1 VSACVLAI
9 DLGTSRVKVGFVDE
23 NLETLAA
30 ASHPYPTHS
39 TQTAMAEQYTADWLG
54 AIRQA
59 WAEVR
64 RARPDLTPDAVVL
77 TAQMPTL
84 VELDAQGSVIEPAV
98 TWQDARADD
107 LVAARVDASQA
118 DYLYRTAGTPIDGRY
133 LIPMWLR
140 RRRDGVR
147 APATVLSAKDYL
159 FYVLTGELVTDPST
173 ASGFGNY
180 DLRNRTFHQELTHF
194 WGIDPGVLPRV
205 EPSDYTAPLIA
216 SGAALP
222 GVAGLPVVLGSADS
236 VAAFHLVERVVG
248 PAVAV
253 IDGSSTVILAQY
265 HEGDRVI
272 GSPLLTPLVDA
283 HRWGIEM
290 DLLAT
295 GSSINWL
302 SQLLGVDALE
312 LEEAALTLEAKAG
325 TAVMMF
331 PYLAGGEQG
340 ALWRTDLSGVISN
353 LHLGTSRG
361 DLALALYEGIAF
373 EILRCLETLGAG
385 SSRRVVNLQGNGVRG
400 IVPALVGAL
409 HEGDVLAVTGV
420 SASLL
425 GVALVA
431 LEALGARVNSSVVA
445 QTWAH
450 DTPILEEEY
459 QRALRTKQAHYRATA
474 L

>member
-1 VSACVLAI
+1 
-9 DLGTSRVKVGFVDE
+9 
-23 NLETLAA
+23 
-30 ASHPYPTHS
+30 
-39 TQTAMAEQYTADWLG
+39 
-54 AIRQA
+54 
-59 WAEVR
+59 
-64 RARPDLTPDAVVL
+64 
-77 TAQMPTL
+77 
-84 VELDAQGSVIEPAV
+84 
-98 TWQDARADD
+98 
-107 LVAARVDASQA
+107 
-118 DYLYRTAGTPIDGRY
+118 
-133 LIPMWLR
+133 
-140 RRRDGVR
+140 
-147 APATVLSAKDYL
+147 
-159 FYVLTGELVTDPST
+159 
-173 ASGFGNY
+173 
-180 DLRNRTFHQELTHF
+180 
-194 WGIDPGVLPRV
+194 
-205 EPSDYTAPLIA
+205 
-216 SGAALP
+216 
-222 GVAGLPVVLGSADS
+222 
-236 VAAFHLVERVVG
+236 
-248 PAVAV
+248 
-253 IDGSSTVILAQY
+253 
-265 HEGDRVI
+265 
-272 GSPLLTPLVDA
+272 
-283 HRWGIEM
+283 
-290 DLLAT
+290 
-295 GSSINWL
+295 L

-431 LEALGARVNSSVVA
+431 LEALGARVNSSGVA